1 MAGKDRYTIDEL
13 ELAIDAARG
22 VRSDIAKVLGC
33 SVRTVYN
40 YLARYPKLLQQARS
54 YDVEICD
61 IAENALFAILA
72 NPRHPGHTRAVLFT
86 LRCKGKDNGW
96 DDRLKVE
103 HTGQVAQTHTVDLSS
118 LEQDKL
124 DGLIDSVLTKR
135 STRAVTAATEAAE
148 AK

>member
-1 MAGKDRYTIDEL
+1 MPARDRYTQDEL

-40 YLARYPKLLQQARS
+40 YLARYPKLLQRARS

-103 HTGQVAQTHTVDLSS
+103 HSGEVAQTHMIDLSE
-118 LEQDKL
+118 LKGDKL
-124 DGLIDSVLTKR
+124 DAVVEGLITRR
-135 STRAVTAATEAAE
+135 SQRALIDASEVAE